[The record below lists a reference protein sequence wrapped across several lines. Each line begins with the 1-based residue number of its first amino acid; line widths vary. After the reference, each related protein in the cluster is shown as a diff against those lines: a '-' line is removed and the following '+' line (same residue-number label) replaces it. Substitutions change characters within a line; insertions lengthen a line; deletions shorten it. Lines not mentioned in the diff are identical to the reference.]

1 MDNSVFVL
9 CKQDNVDNVI
19 IERLHICTWDINNNK
34 HFTEYGFEIT
44 RGQLQKLNI
53 AIALPKVQSLNDF
66 RCLCPNVSD
75 TNNCRFIFNS
85 DIEEIKPITGNPSFG
100 NNISLS
106 NDRKIAI
113 LPINSDFITLDNNIL
128 LIDLDIPE
136 QANPTIYFRFLIK
149 SDSPAFAFSKNE
161 VSKKIINY
169 DIRVNECRTASPEI
183 AQLQQRGYHA
193 MQIKKCFCFHIIPN
207 TYNVEFVN
215 GNKLK
220 TIRSLEQVG
229 FNKYLGD
236 IRNSENISL
245 KEHQYNI
252 VFCKQENLSNYSFF
266 SVYSKDHIGDAQV
279 ILALFANILCS
290 LLFAAGGLHSKISNT
305 ELSYWQRV
313 PIEYWIALTILIIL
327 TIYLLFRFI
336 VKK

>member
-1 MDNSVFVL
+1 MGNSVFVL
-9 CKQDNVDNVI
+9 CKQDNNVI
-19 IERLHICTWDINNNK
+19 VERLHICTWDINNNK
-34 HFTEYGFEIT
+34 HFTEYGFEII
-44 RGQLQKLNI
+44 RGPLRKLNI
-53 AIALPKVQSLNDF
+53 AIALPELKSLNDF
-66 RCLCPNVSD
+66 RCLCSNVSD

-85 DIEEIKPITGNPSFG
+85 DIEEIKPINGNPTFG

-113 LPINSDFITLDNNIL
+113 LPINPDLIALKNNIL
-128 LIDLDIPE
+128 QIELEINE
-136 QANPTIYFRFLIK
+136 QANETIYFRFLIK
-149 SDSPAFAFSKNE
+149 SDNPAFAFSKNT

-183 AQLQQRGYHA
+183 ARLQQKGYNA

-215 GNKLK
+215 SNKLK

-236 IRNSENISL
+236 LKDSEGISL
-245 KEHQYNI
+245 NEHQYNI
-252 VFCKQENLSNYSFF
+252 VFCKQESLSNYSFF

-290 LLFAAGGLHSKISNT
+290 LLFAAGNLHSKVSNT
-305 ELSYWQRV
+305 EIPYLQRV
-313 PIEYWIALTILIIL
+313 PAEYWIASAVLIVL
-327 TIYLLFRFI
+327 MMYLLYIRA
-336 VKK
+336 KK